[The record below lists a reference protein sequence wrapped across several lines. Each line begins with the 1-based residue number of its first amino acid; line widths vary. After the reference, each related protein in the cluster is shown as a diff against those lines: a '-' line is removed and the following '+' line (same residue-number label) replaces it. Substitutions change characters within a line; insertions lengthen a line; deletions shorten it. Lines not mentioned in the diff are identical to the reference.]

1 MKVDIAKTE
10 YYHIQIDK
18 TKNRAYFYVLAPWS
32 GIEDFS
38 TFFEEWKQA
47 VELLETN
54 FTILSDLRVM
64 PILSKEI
71 EALFSKTHNYFIEKG
86 LFHVAEVAAINDI
99 SNIQIDRL
107 ENKNNIPKN
116 MFPSLEQAE
125 EYLNQQE
132 KKYKN

>member
-1 MKVDIAKTE
+1 MKIDIAKTQ

-18 TKNRAYFYVLAPWS
+18 TKNRAYFYVLAPWN
-32 GIEDFS
+32 GIEDFP

-47 VELLETN
+47 VESLETN
-54 FTILSDLRVM
+54 FTILSDLKVM

-71 EALFSKTHNYFIEKG
+71 AALFSKTHNYFTEKG

-107 ENKNNIPKN
+107 EDKNKIPKN
-116 MFPSLEQAE
+116 MFPSLEEAE